1 MSVSLNLWMCITPL
15 NISTRIFVHYLDL
28 LGVQVP
34 YFYLV
39 KKVSINNFAAKV
51 GSKEAALLE
60 KQSSALAC
68 VSQRIRKLLGP
79 ENGPVKPRKK
89 TFWCFSKH
97 TGPRKYV
104 VFFLAV
110 NFAGNDDIEKA

>member
-1 MSVSLNLWMCITPL
+1 MSASLNLWMCTTPL
-15 NISTRIFVHYLDL
+15 NISITNFLSLFFLGL

-51 GSKEAALLE
+51 SSKEAALLE

-68 VSQRIRKLLGP
+68 VSQRIRKLLWP
-79 ENGPVKPRKK
+79 ENCPVKPTKK
-89 TFWCFSKH
+89 LSGVSQST
-97 TGPRKYV
+97 R
-104 VFFLAV
+104 A
-110 NFAGNDDIEKA
+110 